1 MIYIAPKIISYRFV
15 SDKSIAHR
23 LIYQPTDEPN
33 LLQRCQKIC
42 HAEVNY
48 FHVYA
53 PFYDSIKSTQVL
65 PTFITLFFAIAN
77 SKLCAFEWQI
87 GGTRFYHISH
97 VGILG
102 DSIQQCL
109 YDPNRLES
117 IKNPLVAICSR
128 WFYSVDWARTGHKL
142 ELGRSRVGSEQEHE
156 RSRRVARWEQSIY
169 QISPKLY

>member
-65 PTFITLFFAIAN
+65 STFLILFFAIAN

-87 GGTRFYHISH
+87 GGTRFYHISR

-102 DSIQQCL
+102 DSIQWCL

-128 WFYSVDWARTGHKL
+128 WFHSVDWASCFLLIKASSKGIPSHRL
-142 ELGRSRVGSEQEHE
+142 FS
-156 RSRRVARWEQSIY
+156 
-169 QISPKLY
+169 